1 MSRLL
6 HRWDPL
12 RPVQYECAWDE
23 RCHDWW
29 TSILPCMCHFG
40 LEGVSKAENHLLRF
54 YGLGAGETPA
64 EQSSGGRLGIWTVD
78 TEIAVTPYV
87 NPQACRYAVAGV
99 RRWW

>member
-1 MSRLL
+1 MT
-6 HRWDPL
+6 
-12 RPVQYECAWDE
+12 
-23 RCHDWW
+23 WW

-40 LEGVSKAENHLLRF
+40 LEGVSKAGNHLLRF

-99 RRWW
+99 WRCPGRGEKSFCLFCAAVYLS